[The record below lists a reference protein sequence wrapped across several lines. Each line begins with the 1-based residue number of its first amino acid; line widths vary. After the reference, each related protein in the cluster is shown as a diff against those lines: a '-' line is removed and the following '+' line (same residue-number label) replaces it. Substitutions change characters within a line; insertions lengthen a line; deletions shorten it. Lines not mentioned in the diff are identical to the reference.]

1 MILVNVFYTLRFQIM
16 TKIKI
21 ISLQSIFASDTDYN
35 TKTFWK
41 RQFVDYLK
49 ANEKANRLLSFHPDF
64 HKG

>member
-1 MILVNVFYTLRFQIM
+1 MILVNILYTLRFQIM

-41 RQFVDYLK
+41 RQFFDYLE